1 MAVDYLADLT
11 ERTVHGLLKQRAA
24 ERPDD
29 LFLHFEA
36 QDFTFGALQEAATR
50 IAGGLAA
57 LGVGRGDKVAIM
69 MGNRP
74 EFLLCWFALSQLG
87 AIEVP
92 INTAHRGTLL
102 HYMLDQAE
110 CSLLILEGAFQD
122 RLADIAADLPKLR
135 TVALLDGTEPGGIP
149 QQLLD
154 FRTLESAA
162 PLGDALAIGPA
173 DPVAVMFTSGT
184 TGPSKGAVLP
194 QNYVLMQA
202 AIIAEA
208 CRYTPDD
215 CLYNALPLFH
225 GNAQF
230 LSTIPALLSG
240 ARMVLARRFSASA
253 FWDEV
258 RAHGCTAFNYI
269 GGILPIL
276 WKAPPSPDD
285 ANNSLR
291 LMMGAGAPKD
301 LFEAFEQRFG
311 VRLVEG
317 YGMSEIGIPLNNS
330 IEHRR
335 PGCCGQ
341 PLPQYEVRLVDD
353 DGADVPDDTPGE
365 LLIRPKT
372 MNSMMLEYYRM
383 PEKTVEAWRDLW
395 FHTGDYLK
403 RDADGYYYFVD
414 RKKDALRRR
423 GENISSYEV
432 ERGVNAHPAV
442 LESAAVAVASELGE
456 DEVMICLTLRP
467 GETLEPIALMR
478 HCLRQMAR
486 FMVPRYVRILA
497 SLPKTPTERVQKYAL
512 RAEGVTADTYDR
524 EADPAWHALLKD
536 AAA

>member
-1 MAVDYLADLT
+1 MDTLADLA
-11 ERTVHGLLKQRAA
+11 ERTVHGLLQQRAA

-29 LFLHFEA
+29 PFLHFEDRA
-36 QDFTFGALQEAATR
+36 FTFGALHEAASR
-50 IAGGLAA
+50 LAGGLAA

-87 AIEVP
+87 AVEVP

-135 TVALLDGTEPGGIP
+135 TVALLDGKGPDGIP
-149 QQLLD
+149 QRIID
-154 FRTLESAA
+154 FRTLKSAA
-162 PLGDALAIGPA
+162 PLADAPSIGPA

-208 CRYTPDD
+208 CRYTPGD

-285 ANNSLR
+285 ATSGLR

-335 PGCCGQ
+335 PGCCGR

-353 DGADVPDDTPGE
+353 DGGDVPDDTPGE

-432 ERGVNAHPAV
+432 ERGVSAHPAV

-456 DEVMICLTLRP
+456 DEVMICLTLHP
-467 GETLEPIALMR
+467 GQSLEPVDLMR

-486 FMVPRYVRILA
+486 FMVPRYVRILE

-524 EADPAWHALLKD
+524 EADPAWHTLLKD

>member
-1 MAVDYLADLT
+1 MPVDMLANVA

-24 ERPDD
+24 ERPNDP
-29 LFLHFEA
+29 FLHFEG
-36 QDFTFGALQEAATR
+36 QDFTFGALHTAAAR
-50 IAGGLAA
+50 VAGGLAA
-57 LGVGRGDKVAIM
+57 LGIGRGDKVAIM

-74 EFLLCWFALSQLG
+74 EFLICWFALSQLG

-102 HYMLDQAE
+102 HYMLDQAD
-110 CSLLILEGAFQD
+110 CSLLILEGTFQD
-122 RLADIAADLPKLR
+122 RLQDIAADLPKLR
-135 TVALLDGTEPGGIP
+135 TVALLDGAGLDDIS
-149 QQLLD
+149 QQVVD
-154 FRTLESAA
+154 FSVLESGTPPTDA
-162 PLGDALAIGPA
+162 PLIGPA

-202 AIIAEA
+202 AIIAEG
-208 CRYTPDD
+208 CRYTPED

-258 RAHGCTAFNYI
+258 RTYKCTAFNYI

-276 WKAPPSPDD
+276 WKAPPSPED

-301 LFEAFEQRFG
+301 LFEAFETRFG

-330 IEHRR
+330 IDHRR

-365 LLIRPKT
+365 LLIPRRLRASRRARIRGRRGRVRTRRRRSDDLPHAAPWPDPRTDRADAALSPSDGALHGAALRPHPRCT
-372 MNSMMLEYYRM
+372 SQ
-383 PEKTVEAWRDLW
+383 
-395 FHTGDYLK
+395 
-403 RDADGYYYFVD
+403 DAD
-414 RKKDALRRR
+414 RTRAEIRPPRR
-423 GENISSYEV
+423 G
-432 ERGVNAHPAV
+432 RHP
-442 LESAAVAVASELGE
+442 GH
-456 DEVMICLTLRP
+456 LRP
-467 GETLEPIALMR
+467 RVRPR
-478 HCLRQMAR
+478 MAR
-486 FMVPRYVRILA
+486 A
-497 SLPKTPTERVQKYAL
+497 
-512 RAEGVTADTYDR
+512 AEG
-524 EADPAWHALLKD
+524 
-536 AAA
+536 